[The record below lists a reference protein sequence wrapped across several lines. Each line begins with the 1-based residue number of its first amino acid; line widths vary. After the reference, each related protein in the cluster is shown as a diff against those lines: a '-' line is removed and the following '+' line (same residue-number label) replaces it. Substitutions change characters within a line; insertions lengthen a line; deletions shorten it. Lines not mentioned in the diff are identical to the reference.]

1 MTRLLF
7 ILLFILGSINIGF
20 AQKTISNKSKS
31 KRFIP
36 TQQFVKQDFPPNL
49 YVDLKFIDDNGN
61 GVLEAEE
68 NAELIVNITNK
79 GKGIAQG
86 LDIILKI
93 ENNDPDIIFDEH
105 KKVLYLYP
113 NKTASV
119 IFNFQAGLVSE
130 TKQHKFTIQVK
141 EHFGYDTDEAF
152 LVLNTLKYQQPEIV
166 FSGYEIIDTGEGTST
181 IKPDG
186 YIQSGE
192 KVYVKFYIQN
202 IGQSTALN
210 TIAQITTKTPNIY
223 LTDNKQIIGNIA
235 IGEVENFTIGLSPN
249 NRINDKF
256 ELLLNVSVDKNK
268 GSLKNYKIEIPLNQS
283 IPKPVVLNVEANI
296 KRLQNQIA
304 RFEYTSQKFS
314 ANIGTIE
321 RIDIAPKSKTVN
333 SNAIG
338 VVIGI
343 EYYDNI
349 PPAPY
354 AENDAKIIADYFKT
368 TLGINKV
375 VLFNSFEAKGLF
387 FDDIFN
393 AEYGELQ
400 KEIIKGETDVFV
412 FYSGHGLPSKDGE
425 NVYLF
430 PSDGKT
436 ERLKTQGYDLNDF
449 YNNLNKLGAKSIT
462 VFIDACFSGA
472 SKTSKNKP
480 TKNLLSMKGV
490 KINPKIIQP
499 WQTNPNF
506 SVFSSSKADETSL
519 AFDKSQTG
527 LFTYFLCLGLQGKA
541 DLNADKRITFDE
553 LQLYIKSNVEEVSKK
568 LVGIQTP
575 QFEGNKT
582 SVIVKY

>member
-1 MTRLLF
+1 MTK
-7 ILLFILGSINIGF
+7 ILLLLICVLAITNIGF
-20 AQKTISNKSKS
+20 AQKTISGKSSKKS
-31 KRFIP
+31 FTPKG
-36 TQQFVKQDFPPNL
+36 QFAKQDLPPNL
-49 YVDLKFIDDNGN
+49 YVDLKFNDDNGN

-68 NAELIVNITNK
+68 KAELIVNITNK

-86 LDIILKI
+86 LEVILKI
-93 ENNDPDIIFDEH
+93 ENYDPDITFDKK

-113 NKTASV
+113 DKTASL

-141 EHFGYDTDEAF
+141 EIFGYDTDEAY

-166 FSGYEIIDTGEGTST
+166 FSGYEIIDTGEGTAT
-181 IKPDG
+181 INADG
-186 YIQSGE
+186 LIQSGE
-192 KVYVKFYIQN
+192 KVFVKFYIQN

-210 TIAQITTKTPNIY
+210 TIAEITIQNTNIY
-223 LTDNKQIIGNIA
+223 LTNNKQIIEDIA
-235 IGEVENFTIGLSPN
+235 IGEVKNFIIGLSPN
-249 NRINDKF
+249 NRVDNSF
-256 ELLLNVSVDKNK
+256 VLFLNVNIDKKK

-283 IPKPVVLNVEANI
+283 APEPVVLNVEANI
-296 KRLQNQIA
+296 KRLQNQVA
-304 RFEYTSQKFS
+304 KFEYTSQKFS

-321 RIDIAPKSKTVN
+321 RINIAPKSKTDN

-349 PPAPY
+349 APAPY

-375 VLFNSFEAKGLF
+375 VSFNSAEAKGLF

-400 KEIIKGETDVFV
+400 KEIIKGKTDVFV
-412 FYSGHGLPSKDGE
+412 FYSGHGLPSKDGK
-425 NVYLF
+425 NAYLF
-430 PSDGKT
+430 PSDGKI
-436 ERLKTQGYDLNDF
+436 ERLTKQGYNLNDF

-462 VFIDACFSGA
+462 VFMDACFSGA
-472 SKTSKNKP
+472 SKTSDNKP
-480 TKNLLSMKGV
+480 IENLLSMKGV

-499 WQTNPNF
+499 WQTNSNF
-506 SVFSSSKADETSL
+506 SVFSSSQADETSL
-519 AFDKSQTG
+519 AFDDSKTG
-527 LFTYFLCLGLQGKA
+527 LFTYYLCLGLQGKA
-541 DLNADKRITFDE
+541 DLNVDKKITFDE
-553 LQLYIKSNVEEVSKK
+553 LQLYVTSKVKEVSKK

-575 QFEGNKT
+575 QFNGNKT